1 MAKRHRLALL
11 DRALSRN
18 ELLELIRYEGFMSL
32 LACNLPAAVLLEG
45 EGLVSFNVHQGEIHL
60 VYIGSMT

>member
-1 MAKRHRLALL
+1 
-11 DRALSRN
+11 
-18 ELLELIRYEGFMSL
+18 MSL